1 MDLNDIKENYKKFE
15 DWKIEKIASE
25 EAGSLRPEVLDILK
39 TEIENRKLNLNLLD
53 TIDAQTKEITESEFN
68 DYYNVLRNHP
78 CTKCESKTQ
87 KINATIVGRVVSM
100 LILTNYEK
108 CLKVACSNCLDEMHN
123 KANKKSA
130 LLGWW
135 GFPWGPI
142 QTIRSFIFN
151 SRMKKN
157 NRTVEPNEIIASF
170 IVNNIGIMEKAKSE
184 PEKLTELINKT
195 NNAI

>member
-78 CTKCESKTQ
+78 CPKCESKTQ

-100 LILTNYEK
+100 LILTNY
-108 CLKVACSNCLDEMHN
+108 
-123 KANKKSA
+123 
-130 LLGWW
+130 
-135 GFPWGPI
+135 
-142 QTIRSFIFN
+142 
-151 SRMKKN
+151 
-157 NRTVEPNEIIASF
+157 
-170 IVNNIGIMEKAKSE
+170 
-184 PEKLTELINKT
+184 
-195 NNAI
+195 

>member
-78 CTKCESKTQ
+78 CPKCESKTQ

>member
-39 TEIENRKLNLNLLD
+39 TEIENRKLNLLD

-78 CTKCESKTQ
+78 CPKCESKTQ

-142 QTIRSFIFN
+142 QTIRSFLFN